1 MSQRFKVVGSLT
13 FDSKSDYEDETEIL
27 EDTEVL
33 GALAR
38 SVTWSKKTVQIRFDA
53 EVAHDDAP
61 LFADWVTSIAEVA
74 SEGSI
79 DTWQEGLDDDSKYT
93 HIQAGGESTDV
104 AGAFPH

>member
-13 FDSKSDYEDETEIL
+13 FDSKSDYKDETEIL

-33 GALAR
+33 SAVER
-38 SVTWSKKTVQIRFDA
+38 SVTWSKKTVQIRFDE

-61 LFADWVTSIAEVA
+61 LFSDWLTSIAELA
-74 SEGSI
+74 CEGSL
-79 DTWQEGLDDDSKYT
+79 DTWQEGVDDDSNYT
-93 HIQAGGESTDV
+93 RIEAGGESTDV